1 MNQILQ
7 IELFWTTSYTKYS
20 MQWCNTEVIRQMKIA
35 LIFILL
41 LDYSHLSF
49 VKIIFDLFGKQD
61 KVILKTLGIF
71 FNLNVVYNFI

>member
-1 MNQILQ
+1 
-7 IELFWTTSYTKYS
+7 
-20 MQWCNTEVIRQMKIA
+20 MKIA